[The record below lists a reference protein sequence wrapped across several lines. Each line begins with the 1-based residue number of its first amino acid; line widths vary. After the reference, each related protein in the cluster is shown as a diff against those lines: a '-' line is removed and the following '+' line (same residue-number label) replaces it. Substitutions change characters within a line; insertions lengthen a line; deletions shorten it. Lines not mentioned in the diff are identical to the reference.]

1 MKYDFSKLIDRTNT
15 SCFKFDAREKIF
27 GKADVIPMW
36 VADMDFATPPFII
49 EKMSQRLKHPVFG
62 YTFRDDEF
70 SDAIRMWMSKRH
82 GWSIDNQWISF
93 APGIVAGLYHA
104 VQAFTNQGDKVL
116 IQSPVYHPFYYA
128 ARQNGRRLV
137 TNPLIQKD
145 GKYSI
150 DFNHFEDQIKK
161 GVKLFILCSPHNP
174 VGRVWHKEELI
185 QMAEICLKYNVLIV
199 SDEIHADLIF
209 HPHKHIPLATLS
221 PEIANQTITF
231 NSASKT
237 FNIAGLTTAYAIISN
252 PQYLKTYNQ
261 QLEKNGTNH
270 GNIFGFESLKAAYSP
285 QGEEWLEQLLH
296 YVKQSVDNVDQYLK
310 KNLPKIKLIYPEG
323 TYLLWIDFREL
334 GIPVDKLTSIIVNE
348 AGLGF
353 NSGEIFGPEGQ
364 GFQRMNIGCPH
375 DLVNE
380 SLNRLAKVFT
390 GI

>member
-1 MKYDFSKLIDRTNT
+1 MHYDFSKVIDRANT

-36 VADMDFATPPFII
+36 VADMDFATPPFIVNKI
-49 EKMSQRLKHPVFG
+49 QERLLHPIFG
-62 YTFRDDEF
+62 YTFRDNEF
-70 SDAIRMWMSKRH
+70 NNAICSWMSKRH
-82 GWSIDNQWISF
+82 GWRIDNQWISF

-104 VQAFTNQGDKVL
+104 VQAFTNHGDKVL

-128 ARQNGRRLV
+128 ARQNGRELV
-137 TNPLIQKD
+137 TNPLILKD
-145 GKYSI
+145 GKYNI
-150 DFNHFEDQIKK
+150 DLNHFEDQVKR
-161 GVKLFILCSPHNP
+161 GVKLFILCNPHNP
-174 VGRVWHKEELI
+174 VGRVWQKDELF
-185 QMAEICLKYNVLIV
+185 QMAEICLKHNVLIV

-252 PQYLKTYNQ
+252 SHYLKIYNQ

-285 QGEEWLEQLLH
+285 QGEEWLEQMLH
-296 YVKQSVDNVDQYLK
+296 YVKQSVDMVDRFLK
-310 KNLPKIKLIYPEG
+310 QNLPKIKLFYPEG

-334 GIPVDKLTSIIVNE
+334 DLPVDELSSKIVNE

-375 DLVNE
+375 QVVNE
-380 SLNRLAKVFT
+380 SLSRLQNVFA